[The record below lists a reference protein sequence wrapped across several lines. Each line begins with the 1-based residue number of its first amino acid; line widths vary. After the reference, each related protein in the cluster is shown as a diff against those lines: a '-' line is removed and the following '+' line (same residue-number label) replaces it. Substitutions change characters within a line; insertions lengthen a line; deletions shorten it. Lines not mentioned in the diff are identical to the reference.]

1 MVEDTALCYKALNG
15 LPGPYIKWF
24 LKELGC
30 DGVYI
35 IHVSF
40 AITCISY
47 FINRSQSHLRS
58 TLTYNDPTRS
68 IHAPGGIPRERC
80 RSSLHIRLLT
90 RSPFH
95 LHFRFQFIRYLPL
108 HLHLSGIKPRSKSNQ
123 IRKWN
128 GIKVRARSVDLP
140 REDGGYDRTRSRSR
154 VLWLE
159 PYLRSERVGYYVSSF
174 SPSPFLLF

>member
-1 MVEDTALCYKALNG
+1 MCT
-15 LPGPYIKWF
+15 
-24 LKELGC
+24 
-30 DGVYI
+30 

-68 IHAPGGIPRERC
+68 IHAPCRISRERC
-80 RSSLHIRLLT
+80 RSSLHIRLLA

-95 LHFRFQFIRYLPL
+95 LYLRFHSILIWYLPL
-108 HLHLSGIKPRSKSNQ
+108 HLNLSGIKPRSKSNQ
-123 IRKWN
+123 FRTRTW
-128 GIKVRARSVDLP
+128 IKTRARSVDLP
-140 REDGGYDRTRSRSR
+140 GEDGGYDRTRSRSR

-174 SPSPFLLF
+174 SPSPLLLFWTRYCDEISRNSRRGLIQLWN